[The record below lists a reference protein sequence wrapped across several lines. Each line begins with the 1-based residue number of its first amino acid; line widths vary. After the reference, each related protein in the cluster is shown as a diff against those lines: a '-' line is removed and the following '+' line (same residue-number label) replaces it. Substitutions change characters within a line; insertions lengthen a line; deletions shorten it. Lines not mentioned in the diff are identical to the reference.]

1 LQFYCTTHFLNGII
15 EKFIF
20 LFGLTDIGY
29 FTKEVPQ
36 NNKKGKD
43 YENY

>member
-1 LQFYCTTHFLNGII
+1 LQFYYITHFLNGII

-29 FTKEVPQ
+29 FYQGSTA

>member
-1 LQFYCTTHFLNGII
+1 MTHFLNGII

-29 FTKEVPQ
+29 FYQGSTAK
-36 NNKKGKD
+36 
-43 YENY
+43 

>member
-1 LQFYCTTHFLNGII
+1 LQFYYITHFLNGII